1 MTTGKRRQYYVDTK
15 VQGALLGRTAIYWCF
30 CVVAIMLMLLAWR
43 VTTEPA
49 QPFAAHLVWFWTY
62 NAPAMLAS
70 CLLLPILM
78 IDTLRLSNRFA
89 GPMIRLRRAMVRL
102 ADGERVEPVNFR
114 DNDFWKSFA
123 DDFNRVLAR
132 IECERQ
138 QAAGSQGATQ
148 RVTDLTGNLE
158 HDVER
163 ELSFDFDDAEP
174 IGSK

>member
-1 MTTGKRRQYYVDTK
+1 MTPGLRRQYYVDTK

-30 CVVAIMLMLLAWR
+30 CVVAIMVIQIAWR
-43 VTTEPA
+43 VITEPA
-49 QPFAAHLVWFWTY
+49 QSFAAHLVWFWTY

-132 IECERQ
+132 LQCERQ
-138 QAAGSQGATQ
+138 EAEARQVPAQ
-148 RVTDLTGNLE
+148 RVAELTGNLE
-158 HDVER
+158 HDVEH
-163 ELSFDFDDAEP
+163 ELSLDFDAEP
-174 IGSK
+174 ISSR